1 MTIYLTIYPPN
12 RKDLTFQRSWKFIYN
27 SEMQESQDVTL
38 AQTEWVIITIH
49 SPNREQYCHHIN
61 NNQNPETLQEDYY
74 HLYIVKHSNNRLT
87 HQDPTC
93 YQGHHK
99 NKHRHP
105 IIFSAGFNIITN
117 NKPQMW
123 VNNDQATLLLKHI
136 PPAVE
141 SWGNISPWTPHTCW
155 TSMAWTKDST
165 GILQSTSSIY
175 TIPTTSTSNN
185 QRSPTITLHLHQP
198 QPFLLPQTTT

>member
-1 MTIYLTIYPPN
+1 
-12 RKDLTFQRSWKFIYN
+12 
-27 SEMQESQDVTL
+27 MQESQDVTL
-38 AQTEWVIITIH
+38 AQTEWVIITTH
-49 SPNREQYCHHIN
+49 SPNKEQYCHHIN
-61 NNQNPETLQEDYY
+61 TNQNPETLQEDYY
-74 HLYIVKHSNNRLT
+74 HLYIVKYSINRFT

-105 IIFSAGFNIITN
+105 LISPAGFIFTTI
-117 NKPQMW
+117 KKRQMW
-123 VNNDQATLLLKHI
+123 INNDQTTILPKHI

-141 SWGNISPWTPHTCW
+141 SWGNISPRTPHTCW

-165 GILQSTSSIY
+165 GLLQSTSSIH
-175 TIPTTSTSNN
+175 TISTTSTSNI
-185 QRSPTITLHLHQP
+185 QRSPTFTLLSHQP